1 MSAEQPTEY
10 IELKRQELQH
20 CREVADAIV
29 ADIIATVKGGA
40 ELEPCVQG
48 SMKRALHIS
57 TVLDNILR
65 GWQ

>member
-1 MSAEQPTEY
+1 MPTEY
-10 IELKRQELQH
+10 LELKRQELEH
-20 CREVADAIV
+20 CREVADKIA

-40 ELEPCVQG
+40 ELQPCVQR
-48 SMKRALHIS
+48 SMRSALHIS